1 MATVRFPKPEVILS
15 QQWIEIS
22 HGIWYAHRFSRM
34 QSLNL
39 NSEVDFQLYDRHL
52 KKSI

>member
-1 MATVRFPKPEVILS
+1 MQIDFQHFE
-15 QQWIEIS
+15 
-22 HGIWYAHRFSRM
+22 RM

-52 KKSI
+52 